1 MVSKTSQQGVPLIE
15 ETRTALPTHEAAW
28 HLSRAEQTLRLWACK
43 QDGPIRP
50 IRLHGRLLWP
60 VADLRR
66 LLGLEVSQ

>member
-15 ETRTALPTHEAAW
+15 EARIALPTHEAAW
-28 HLSRAEQTLRLWACK
+28 HLSRAEQTLRLWACNET
-43 QDGPIRP
+43 GPIRP